1 MFIYSG
7 LKVWSV
13 RQASELSE
21 VGRCKNITKHY
32 DEKWY
37 STVSKW
43 NYGGIVGEKKYQDGL
58 YASEIYATD
67 ILITN
72 IFKRYFF
79 LTTHLTMC
87 ICVSRVLVQHLLLR
101 QLPSRLLVLVIY
113 SQHSFLH
120 LAWTFFF
127 IDEKVTSS
135 KLGLGAVPGV
145 WSPKI
150 CATPDSGKVH
160 VGLVHTQIGGS
171 QTDKLDSL
179 GQLLDALLV

>member
-1 MFIYSG
+1 MD
-7 LKVWSV
+7 
-13 RQASELSE
+13 Q
-21 VGRCKNITKHY
+21 CKKITKHY

-37 STVSKW
+37 NTVSKW
-43 NYGGIVGEKKYQDGL
+43 NYGGIVGGKKYQDGL

-72 IFKRYFF
+72 LFKFFFFF
-79 LTTHLTMC
+79 LTTHFKMC
-87 ICVSRVLVQHLLLR
+87 ACISMILIQHSLIH
-101 QLPSRLLVLVIY
+101 QLPSGVLVLVVS
-113 SQHSFLH
+113 SQHGFLH

-127 IDEKVTSS
+127 LEKKVTSS

-145 WSPKI
+145 WSPQI
-150 CATPDSGKVH
+150 CATPNSGKVH
-160 VGLVHTQIGGS
+160 VGLAHTQIGES

>member
-1 MFIYSG
+1 M
-7 LKVWSV
+7 KC
-13 RQASELSE
+13 QASIRTVRGGPVQEHYKTLWWEMIQYCIE
-21 VGRCKNITKHY
+21 VKLWGDCRRKK
-32 DEKWY
+32 
-37 STVSKW
+37 VSGWALCFW
-43 NYGGIVGEKKYQDGL
+43 NLCYWCSSYKYFQK
-58 YASEIYATD
+58 I
-67 ILITN
+67 
-72 IFKRYFF
+72 FF

-87 ICVSRVLVQHLLLR
+87 ICISRVLVQHLLLR

-145 WSPKI
+145 WSPQI

-171 QTDKLDSL
+171 QTGKLDSL
-179 GQLLDALLV
+179 GQLLDASLV